1 MCKIPTWVVWVN
13 GIKHPRTFQ
22 ALVHTILIVHV
33 LFYLWH
39 FQHLNLVIFNFWKL
53 QKVKVE
59 LVFSLG
65 PINFRKIAL
74 NDHIDVN
81 MVRLFSATQD

>member
-1 MCKIPTWVVWVN
+1 M
-13 GIKHPRTFQ
+13 
-22 ALVHTILIVHV
+22 ALLKSEE
-33 LFYLWH
+33 LF
-39 FQHLNLVIFNFWKL
+39 FNFWKL

-65 PINFRKIAL
+65 PINFQKIVL

-81 MVRLFSATQD
+81 VVRLVSAIQD

>member
-1 MCKIPTWVVWVN
+1 M
-13 GIKHPRTFQ
+13 
-22 ALVHTILIVHV
+22 ALLKSEE
-33 LFYLWH
+33 LF
-39 FQHLNLVIFNFWKL
+39 FNFWKL

-65 PINFRKIAL
+65 PINFRNIVL

-81 MVRLFSATQD
+81 VVRLFSVIQD